1 VKDKAI
7 NVIKRVCT
15 HRYFNCGL
23 RVAIGIVLLTAGI
36 GKAAS
41 GHSFV
46 NVVSSLKI
54 LPYPLIAPVGT
65 ALPWFEIALGTLFIL
80 GLFTRFAAGIG
91 LPLFAAF
98 MVTNIFNIYR
108 GITEP
113 CSSCF
118 GNYLLLSARDA
129 LIIDMALLVAAFR
142 VMILENYSI
151 SLDALWIRRTRPAEI
166 GQ

>member
-1 VKDKAI
+1 VKDRAI
-7 NVIKRVCT
+7 DLMKKVFT

-23 RVAIGIVLLTAGI
+23 RVAIGVVLLVAGI

-41 GHSFV
+41 GHSV
-46 NVVSSLKI
+46 VSVVSSLKI
-54 LPYPLIAPVGT
+54 LPYPLISPVGT

-80 GLFTRFAAGIG
+80 GLFSRFAAGIS

-98 MVTNIFNIYR
+98 MVTNIFNIHR

-118 GNYLLLSARDA
+118 GNYLVLSARDA
-129 LIIDMALLVAAFR
+129 LIIDVALLAAAFR
-142 VMILENYSI
+142 VMMLENYSI
-151 SLDALWIRRTRPAEI
+151 SLDALRIRRTRPAEI